1 MNLQAALVVITQI
14 VGVHSCMAAMLL
26 LAYVGV
32 ESTGRLACVFVA
44 IASLIWMMELSNSP
58 MSVRLWFLCQLL

>member
-1 MNLQAALVVITQI
+1 MNLQAALMVITQI
-14 VGVHSCMAAMLL
+14 VGVHSCMAAILL

-44 IASLIWMMELSNSP
+44 IASLIWMVELQNSP
-58 MSVRLWFLCQLL
+58 KSVRLRLLCQLL